1 MAGYLVFYDSNYA
14 IKHKVQHFK
23 KLNKNLCHD
32 VPYSLK
38 KKKKKRLNQ
47 KPDWF
52 IFSSVLRVR
61 NEGHVA

>member
-32 VPYSLK
+32 VLYSLK
-38 KKKKKRLNQ
+38 KKK
-47 KPDWF
+47 
-52 IFSSVLRVR
+52 S
-61 NEGHVA
+61 

>member
-32 VPYSLK
+32 VLYSLK
-38 KKKKKRLNQ
+38 KKKLNHT
-47 KPDWF
+47 PGWF
-52 IFSSVLRVR
+52 LFSSVLRVR